1 MGPVPSSSGR
11 RYRLPRPMGGTCDWF
26 AATTWTARSR
36 VGMIQDMSQTSSENN
51 VLRVRA
57 QPTGCLFFEDGMSRR
72 SQKPPGCRRKV
83 A

>member
-26 AATTWTARSR
+26 AATTWEASRRVEKYQKQARSDQYPI
-36 VGMIQDMSQTSSENN
+36 VCTSK
-51 VLRVRA
+51 
-57 QPTGCLFFEDGMSRR
+57 R
-72 SQKPPGCRRKV
+72 SPHD